1 MFSLVV
7 HASMKVTSTVLQKI
21 YNKRQLVIL
30 IFFAMIK
37 EPFKNVFF
45 LFILA
50 SLYNTTSN
58 MFIYSISISKIRNGE
73 VSKLLLMSHFL
84 ENFPFES
91 TVPHPS
97 FSRTDTLY
105 VIIR

>member
-45 LFILA
+45 CLFWLLFTILHQICLFIQ
-50 SLYNTTSN
+50 
-58 MFIYSISISKIRNGE
+58 
-73 VSKLLLMSHFL
+73 
-84 ENFPFES
+84 
-91 TVPHPS
+91 
-97 FSRTDTLY
+97 
-105 VIIR
+105 

>member
-37 EPFKNVFF
+37 EPFKNVFSVYF
-45 LFILA
+45 GFSLQYYIKYVYLFNK
-50 SLYNTTSN
+50 YFKN
-58 MFIYSISISKIRNGE
+58 
-73 VSKLLLMSHFL
+73 
-84 ENFPFES
+84 
-91 TVPHPS
+91 
-97 FSRTDTLY
+97 
-105 VIIR
+105 